1 MAKLTNE
8 DRRVK
13 GAKERKIED
22 HITGQAV
29 IKDDASVVSEE
40 GVEWEAT
47 GAEVHSDV
55 HLEDDKGT
63 GKAIV
68 IRSFDFSANPEAF
81 KQHTPSKQE
90 LFSAHRIQIEGSLF
104 ADDLKIYEDVPPKV
118 MISKNKKF
126 YRIVVAGLPWGMTR
140 AHIPT
145 LSEIAN
151 GNHS

>member
-1 MAKLTNE
+1 MARITKE

-22 HITGQAV
+22 HITHQGEIVDEGGV
-29 IKDDASVVSEE
+29 ISEE
-40 GVEWEAT
+40 RVKWEAT
-47 GAEVHSDV
+47 RAEVHSDV

-68 IRSFDFSANPEAF
+68 IRSFDFSANPESF
-81 KQHTPSKQE
+81 KAHIPTKQE
-90 LFSAHRIQIEGSLF
+90 LFNAHRIQIEGSLF
-104 ADDLKIYEDVPPKV
+104 QDNLKIYEDVAPKV
-118 MISKNKKF
+118 MISKNKKY
-126 YRIVVAGLPWGMTR
+126 YRIVVAGLPWGMNNVK
-140 AHIPT
+140 IPT

>member
-1 MAKLTNE
+1 MERIAKT
-8 DRRVK
+8 DRKVK

-22 HITGQAV
+22 HITAQAV
-29 IKDDASVVSEE
+29 IKDDAGVLDQK

-68 IRSFDFSANPEAF
+68 IRSFDFLANPETF
-81 KQHTPSKQE
+81 KHHTPSKQE
-90 LFSAHRIQIEGSLF
+90 LFNAHKIQIEGALF
-104 ADDLKIYEDVPPKV
+104 ADDLKVYEDVAPKV
-118 MISKNKKF
+118 MISKNRKY

-151 GNHS
+151 ANHS